1 MTVARCPELNACIPP
16 ALWCDGVPHCRSG
29 FDEDESNCAFQLGVP
44 TLYMVTGAGALGVL
58 LLLVCVTAC
67 VKLCRHRRK
76 ERLQH
81 ANNKPLGPAANGPL
95 HPMGPIG
102 PMGPYGPMGTL
113 GRNHGPMGPIGNAN
127 NHHHLHV
134 NHLHSNGDVKT
145 ATLTKRYPGPP
156 IGPIGPIGPP
166 EDFYFDGKDSL
177 C

>member
-1 MTVARCPELNACIPP
+1 MCRCRCPELGACISPL
-16 ALWCDGVPHCRSG
+16 LWCDGVPHCRSG

-44 TLYMVTGAGALGVL
+44 TLYMVTGAGALAVL
-58 LLLVCVTAC
+58 LLLVCVTGC
-67 VKLCRHRRK
+67 VKLCRRRRK

-81 ANNKPLGPAANGPL
+81 ANNKPLASNGPL
-95 HPMGPIG
+95 HPMGSMGVPMGG
-102 PMGPYGPMGTL
+102 PMAGMGPYGPMGTL
-113 GRNHGPMGPIGNAN
+113 GRGAN

-134 NHLHSNGDVKT
+134 NHLHSNGDIKT

-156 IGPIGPIGPP
+156 LGPPLGPIGPP